1 MIYTVTLNPAIDLVI
16 VTKKLEPKVVNRTE
30 KFELQPNGKGVN
42 VSFILKKLG
51 IDSVATGIGGGFTLD
66 YVISG
71 LAEKGIKTNF
81 LKVKEPTRVNVFT
94 DVLDEGTEYKQVNP
108 GPVVSSDK
116 QDQFLDYLEST
127 VTKDDMVVVSGSFSR
142 GIKPDFLV
150 QLAQLVQKQGAKFV
164 IDSSYLEVI
173 DTLKYRPFLLKP
185 NDSELAAF
193 FNYEGEMTAAKTVE
207 LAQKLIKLGCQN
219 VLVSLGA
226 DGAAFINK
234 YHVLFANAPQ
244 IQVVNSACAGDT
256 MLGTFIAFL
265 EKNKPV
271 SAALKMA
278 VAAGSDTASRTGLT
292 DFSLDE
298 LLPQISVEE
307 RMK

>member
-71 LAEKGIKTNF
+71 LTAKGIKTNF

>member
-42 VSFILKKLG
+42 VSFILKQLG

-234 YHVLFANAPQ
+234 HHVLFANAPQ

>member
-42 VSFILKKLG
+42 VSFILKQLG

>member
-234 YHVLFANAPQ
+234 QHVLFANAPQ

>member
-71 LAEKGIKTNF
+71 LTEKGIKTNF

-164 IDSSYLEVI
+164 IDSS
-173 DTLKYRPFLLKP
+173 
-185 NDSELAAF
+185 
-193 FNYEGEMTAAKTVE
+193 
-207 LAQKLIKLGCQN
+207 
-219 VLVSLGA
+219 
-226 DGAAFINK
+226 
-234 YHVLFANAPQ
+234 
-244 IQVVNSACAGDT
+244 
-256 MLGTFIAFL
+256 
-265 EKNKPV
+265 
-271 SAALKMA
+271 
-278 VAAGSDTASRTGLT
+278 
-292 DFSLDE
+292 
-298 LLPQISVEE
+298 
-307 RMK
+307 

>member
-71 LAEKGIKTNF
+71 LTAKGIKTNF

-142 GIKPDFLV
+142 GIKPNFLV

-185 NDSELAAF
+185 NNDELAAF
-193 FNYEGEMTAAKTVE
+193 FNYEGEMTATKTVE

-226 DGAAFINK
+226 DGAAFINER
-234 YHVLFANAPQ
+234 HILFANAPQ

>member
-1 MIYTVTLNPAIDLVI
+1 
-16 VTKKLEPKVVNRTE
+16 
-30 KFELQPNGKGVN
+30 
-42 VSFILKKLG
+42 
-51 IDSVATGIGGGFTLD
+51 
-66 YVISG
+66 
-71 LAEKGIKTNF
+71 
-81 LKVKEPTRVNVFT
+81 
-94 DVLDEGTEYKQVNP
+94 
-108 GPVVSSDK
+108 
-116 QDQFLDYLEST
+116 
-127 VTKDDMVVVSGSFSR
+127 
-142 GIKPDFLV
+142 
-150 QLAQLVQKQGAKFV
+150 
-164 IDSSYLEVI
+164 
-173 DTLKYRPFLLKP
+173 
-185 NDSELAAF
+185 
-193 FNYEGEMTAAKTVE
+193 MTAAKTVE

-265 EKNKPV
+265 EKNKSV

>member
-42 VSFILKKLG
+42 VSFILKQLG

-71 LAEKGIKTNF
+71 LTEKGIKTNF

-142 GIKPDFLV
+142 GIKPNFLV

-185 NDSELAAF
+185 NNDELAAF
-193 FNYEGEMTAAKTVE
+193 FNYEGEMTATKTVE

>member
-150 QLAQLVQKQGAKFV
+150 KLAQLVQKQGAKFV

>member
-71 LAEKGIKTNF
+71 LTEKGIKTNF

-142 GIKPDFLV
+142 GIKPNFLV

-193 FNYEGEMTAAKTVE
+193 FNYEGEMTAAKTVK
-207 LAQKLIKLGCQN
+207 LSQKLIELGCQN

-234 YHVLFANAPQ
+234 HHVLFANAPK

-265 EKNKPV
+265 EKEKPV
-271 SAALKMA
+271 GEALRMA

-292 DFSLDE
+292 DFSLDK

>member
-150 QLAQLVQKQGAKFV
+150 KLAQLVQKQGAKFV

-234 YHVLFANAPQ
+234 QHVLFANAPQ

>member
-66 YVISG
+66 YVVSG
-71 LAEKGIKTNF
+71 LTEKGIKTNF

-94 DVLDEGTEYKQVNP
+94 DVLAEGTEYKQVNP
-108 GPVVSSDK
+108 GPLVSSDK
-116 QDQFLDYLEST
+116 QKQFLDYLEST
-127 VTKDDMVVVSGSFSR
+127 LTKDDMVIVSGSFSR
-142 GIKPDFLV
+142 GIEPNFLV
-150 QLAQLVQKQGAKFV
+150 QLAQLVQKQRAKFV

-207 LAQKLIKLGCQN
+207 LSQKLIELGCQN

-234 YHVLFANAPQ
+234 QHILFANAPK

-265 EKNKPV
+265 EKKKSV
-271 SAALKMA
+271 SEALRMA

-292 DFSLDE
+292 DFSLDK
-298 LLPQISVEE
+298 LLPQISVAE

>member
-42 VSFILKKLG
+42 VSFILKQLG

-150 QLAQLVQKQGAKFV
+150 QLAQLVQKQGAKFA

>member
-42 VSFILKKLG
+42 VSFILKQLG

-71 LAEKGIKTNF
+71 LTEKGIKTNF

>member
-1 MIYTVTLNPAIDLVI
+1 MNPAIDLVI

-71 LAEKGIKTNF
+71 LTEKGIKTNF

-142 GIKPDFLV
+142 GIKPNFLV

>member
-150 QLAQLVQKQGAKFV
+150 KLAQLVQKQGAKFV

-292 DFSLDE
+292 DFSLDN
-298 LLPQISVEE
+298 LLPQISVTE
-307 RMK
+307 RTN

>member
-42 VSFILKKLG
+42 VSFILKQLG

-142 GIKPDFLV
+142 GIKPNFLV

>member
-51 IDSVATGIGGGFTLD
+51 VDSVATGIGGGFTLD

-71 LAEKGIKTNF
+71 LTEKGIKTNF

-142 GIKPDFLV
+142 GIKPNFLV

-234 YHVLFANAPQ
+234 HHVLFANAPQ

>member
-71 LAEKGIKTNF
+71 LTEKGIKTNF

-142 GIKPDFLV
+142 GIKPNFLV

-185 NDSELAAF
+185 NNDELAAF

-234 YHVLFANAPQ
+234 HHVLFANAPQ

>member
-1 MIYTVTLNPAIDLVI
+1 LIYTVTLNPAIDLVI

-71 LAEKGIKTNF
+71 LTEKGIKTNF

-142 GIKPDFLV
+142 GIKPNFLV

>member
-71 LAEKGIKTNF
+71 LTEKGIKTNF

-142 GIKPDFLV
+142 GIKPNFLV

-234 YHVLFANAPQ
+234 HHVLFANAPQ

>member
-42 VSFILKKLG
+42 VSFILKQLG

-234 YHVLFANAPQ
+234 QHVLFANAPQ

>member
-42 VSFILKKLG
+42 VSFILKQLG

-71 LAEKGIKTNF
+71 LTEKGIKTNF

-142 GIKPDFLV
+142 GIKPNFLV

>member
-42 VSFILKKLG
+42 VSFILKQLG

-185 NDSELAAF
+185 NNDELAAF
-193 FNYEGEMTAAKTVE
+193 FNYEGEMTATKTVE

-226 DGAAFINK
+226 DGAAFINER
-234 YHVLFANAPQ
+234 HILFANAPQ

>member
-51 IDSVATGIGGGFTLD
+51 IESVATGIGGGFTLD

-71 LAEKGIKTNF
+71 LTEKGIKTNF

-142 GIKPDFLV
+142 GIKPNFLV

>member
-42 VSFILKKLG
+42 VSFILKQLG

-226 DGAAFINK
+226 DGAAFINER
-234 YHVLFANAPQ
+234 HILFANAPQ

>member
-71 LAEKGIKTNF
+71 LTEKNIKTNF

-94 DVLDEGTEYKQVNP
+94 DVLDEDTEYKQVNP
-108 GPVVSSDK
+108 GPLVSSTK
-116 QDQFLDYLEST
+116 QKQFLNYLEST
-127 VTKDDMVVVSGSFSR
+127 LTKDDMVVVSGSFSR
-142 GIKPDFLV
+142 GIKPNFLV
-150 QLAQLVQKQGAKFV
+150 QLAQLVQKQRAKFV

-207 LAQKLIKLGCQN
+207 LSQKLIELGCQN

-234 YHVLFANAPQ
+234 QHILFANAPK

-271 SAALKMA
+271 SEALKIA

>member
-71 LAEKGIKTNF
+71 LTEKGIKTNF

-108 GPVVSSDK
+108 GPVVSSIK

-142 GIKPDFLV
+142 GIKPNFLV

>member
-71 LAEKGIKTNF
+71 LTEKGIKTNF

-142 GIKPDFLV
+142 GIKPNFLV

-234 YHVLFANAPQ
+234 YHVLFANAPK

-292 DFSLDE
+292 DFSLDK

>member
-42 VSFILKKLG
+42 VSFILKQLG

-71 LAEKGIKTNF
+71 LTEKGIKTNF

-108 GPVVSSDK
+108 GPVVSSIK

-142 GIKPDFLV
+142 GIKPNFLV